1 MCPGPGPALGSAA
14 TSGKCSRSDGI
25 KSPWKSSSQRVR
37 TCEHNTKVPGSFLL
51 HRGHEMFRDTP
62 VSPYLDSNSDNKAT
76 RPAFIH
82 LWVGNWVL
90 EQRETRPLP
99 KMSPNLPLNSAKM
112 NEISCCLINFKR
124 GDKLEIMLAAYT
136 IQLWFPP
143 CLGGFTGGGCLQ
155 DKNGPNL
162 LCQQCAMQQ
171 KPAQLVPASNV
182 CNSAGM
188 GLDEAIL
195 KLPGKKA
202 MKQHKG
208 WVVKYLPLYRCSSFL

>member
-143 CLGGFTGGGCLQ
+143 CLGGFTGGGGASRIRTVQTSCV
-155 DKNGPNL
+155 NNVPCNRNL
-162 LCQQCAMQQ
+162 LSSSLQATFAMQQ
-171 KPAQLVPASNV
+171 VW
-182 CNSAGM
+182 
-188 GLDEAIL
+188 D
-195 KLPGKKA
+195 
-202 MKQHKG
+202 
-208 WVVKYLPLYRCSSFL
+208 